1 MRLARI
7 GPPGAERPAV
17 HAPDGTWR
25 DLSAVVTDITATGLA
40 GDLVA
45 RAREAMATGSL
56 PPLTPGARFGPPVA
70 GVGKIVC
77 VGLNYRDHAEETGAP
92 VPEEPILFLKAAD
105 TIVGPDDEVLVP
117 RASTQTDWEVELAV
131 IIGRKASYLAGPE
144 EAAGVIAGYAISH
157 DVSERHF
164 QLERG
169 GQWDKGKNC
178 ATFNPLGPWLVTA
191 DAVAQ
196 PQALGLRLRVN
207 GVLMQDG

>member
-77 VGLNYRDHAEETGAP
+77 VGLNYRDHAGANGTRARTVRP
-92 VPEEPILFLKAAD
+92 STRLDRGSSRPMRSRNRRLW
-105 TIVGPDDEVLVP
+105 GCGC
-117 RASTQTDWEVELAV
+117 AST
-131 IIGRKASYLAGPE
+131 AS
-144 EAAGVIAGYAISH
+144 SC
-157 DVSERHF
+157 R
-164 QLERG
+164 
-169 GQWDKGKNC
+169 
-178 ATFNPLGPWLVTA
+178 TA
-191 DAVAQ
+191 
-196 PQALGLRLRVN
+196 RRRR
-207 GVLMQDG
+207 